1 MSLMIDFNSI
11 ACLYFHRCRAVNLE
25 GNVCVCV
32 CLRFHY
38 SWLFACCAS
47 LSIQRSPV
55 CTDKHDVFL
64 CDALA
69 VLLSMK
75 VTAFIFRN
83 SALFH
88 NWAEESKHWGSSK
101 MQ

>member
-1 MSLMIDFNSI
+1 MS
-11 ACLYFHRCRAVNLE
+11 
-25 GNVCVCV
+25 VCV
-32 CLRFHY
+32 LD
-38 SWLFACCAS
+38 SITLGS
-47 LSIQRSPV
+47 LPVVHHLSTQRSPL

-88 NWAEESKHWGSSK
+88 NWAQESKHWGSSK